1 MNQST
6 NLIKAFSAAHASRL
20 TGLSPRQLADW
31 DRIGFFRPEHTSE
44 NRREA
49 FSRLYSFQDIVGL
62 RTLAILRK
70 THRIPLAHLREVA
83 KALEPMTLRPW
94 SEVTLHVLKKSVQF
108 EEPETGRI
116 RGVSDGQYV
125 LLPLES
131 VADDM
136 RREADKLRA
145 RTPDTI
151 GQIERH
157 RNVAHNEWV
166 VAGTR
171 IPLRAIRQF
180 AEAGYGAADIIREYP
195 SLTEADVR
203 AALSHAA

>member
-6 NLIKAFSAAHASRL
+6 NLIKAFSCADVSRL

-31 DRIGFFRPEHTSE
+31 DRIGFFRPEHASE
-44 NRREA
+44 NRREP
-49 FSRLYSFQDIVGL
+49 FSRLYSFQDVVGL
-62 RTLAILRK
+62 RTLAVLRK
-70 THRIPLAHLREVA
+70 TYKISLAHRREVA
-83 KALEPMTLRPW
+83 KELEPLTERPW
-94 SEVTLHVLKKSVQF
+94 SEVTLFVLKKSVQF
-108 EEPETGRI
+108 TEPETGQI
-116 RGVSDGQYV
+116 RGVRDGQYV

-136 RREADKLRA
+136 RREADRLRA
-145 RTPDTI
+145 RAPDKI

-180 AEAGYGAADIIREYP
+180 AEAGYDAAEIIREYP